1 MPLSVFAV
9 PYQHRSSCGCFQ
21 SGPGPRD
28 LQGRLPQRAFSSL
41 RWRGRRTPC
50 ASAPRVVLRRR
61 QRRGCGWRWE
71 RRWPGVRPQLL
82 WGRAGQTEEGE
93 AQTGEASGSSR
104 KWTVKWRVS
113 WPHAA
118 HAGWLS
124 VQRAMLLPVSRKK
137 KVSKSVWTVQR
148 KSVCYKLPFTFRQWI
163 FICPCDSYLKQDKAK
178 SRLPPVA
185 PLGCI
190 VSLSLRNTVSCSSRL
205 LQSLTDF
212 GCNKEKRQRSYKK
225 ENCSTASKNKKKEA
239 QIELNKYNCQCI
251 SAVAFP
257 ETCSDQTLFV

>member
-1 MPLSVFAV
+1 MPASVFAV
-9 PYQHRSSCGCFQ
+9 PYQHWSSCGCFQ

-28 LQGRLPQRAFSSL
+28 LQGRLPQRALSSL
-41 RWRGRRTPC
+41 RRRGRRTPC
-50 ASAPRVVLRRR
+50 ARAPRLVLRRR
-61 QRRGCGWRWE
+61 RRRGCGWRRE

-82 WGRAGQTEEGE
+82 WGRAWQTEEGE

-124 VQRAMLLPVSRKK
+124 VQQAVLLPVSRKK

-148 KSVCYKLPFTFRQWI
+148 KSVYYKLLFTF
-163 FICPCDSYLKQDKAK
+163 SEYLFSPWNKAK
-178 SRLPPVA
+178 LKVDCLLPVA

-205 LQSLTDF
+205 LQNLTDF
-212 GCNKEKRQRSYKK
+212 GFSKDKCQILYKK
-225 ENCSTASKNKKKEA
+225 GKQRRLK
-239 QIELNKYNCQCI
+239 LNWIK
-251 SAVAFP
+251 
-257 ETCSDQTLFV
+257 